1 MGQFVRIEVWSNSC
15 LGTATK
21 GNAILDLVDQMDS
34 GQWTPDLWGSVG
46 PVRRPYLPAHRKEI
60 LGELTIDRPRGSGEV
75 FNYLFLRKNRPK
87 GCNNDSSHPSSAF
100 APQPTSTR
108 T

>member
-34 GQWTPDLWGSVG
+34 GRWTPDLWGSVE
-46 PVRRPYLPAHRKEI
+46 PVRRPYPPAHRKEI
-60 LGELTIDRPRGSGEV
+60 LGELATDRPRGSGEV
-75 FNYLFLRKNRPK
+75 FNYLFLRKNDP
-87 GCNNDSSHPSSAF
+87 GL
-100 APQPTSTR
+100 Q
-108 T
+108 